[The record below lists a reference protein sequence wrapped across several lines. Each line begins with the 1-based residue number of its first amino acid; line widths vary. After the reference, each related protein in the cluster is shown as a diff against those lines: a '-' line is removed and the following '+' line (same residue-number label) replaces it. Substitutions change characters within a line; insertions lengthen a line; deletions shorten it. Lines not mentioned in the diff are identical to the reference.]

1 MQFWTNSTW
10 HSPLH
15 RVIKRGGETPDTA
28 SDLVSIV
35 MFAGKDT
42 AIESVGWRPD
52 FSLIFLILLTTIYQ
66 TKYRS

>member
-15 RVIKRGGETPDTA
+15 RVIRRGEQTPDTA

-35 MFAGKDT
+35 MFAGKD
-42 AIESVGWRPD
+42 ED
-52 FSLIFLILLTTIYQ
+52 TTMGKLKRI
-66 TKYRS
+66 